1 MKALNLLLQATIIAT
16 MMVMVAVAHADGG
29 IPPFAKSDYISA
41 AKAQE
46 WKHGIKRGL
55 LVAVCDQETRFRPHE
70 ISSKGAIG
78 LCQIMPKTFTRL
90 IKQFQR
96 DHELVPDGI
105 IGPKTWEAFR
115 PGLPYVRMSDAHR
128 LLDPFQNV
136 EWAAL
141 YLKWIEQ
148 NVSDNPIIMMGVYY
162 GGQRNQMVRYQL
174 EVQARWRGG
183 I

>member
-1 MKALNLLLQATIIAT
+1 MTSKNHGWIVIGLIVGMLSVLFFCEQA
-16 MMVMVAVAHADGG
+16 HSYE
-29 IPPFAKSDYISA
+29 KSDYIHA

-46 WKHGIKRGL
+46 WKHSIKRGL

-70 ISSKGAIG
+70 VSNKGAIG
-78 LCQIMPKTFTRL
+78 LCQIMPATFVRL
-90 IKQFQR
+90 IKQFQQ
-96 DHELVPDGI
+96 DHDLFVDGD

-115 PGLPYVRMSDAHR
+115 PGTKFVRMSNAHR

-141 YLKWIEQ
+141 YLKWIEK
-148 NVSDNPIIMMGVYY
+148 NVSDNPLVMAGVYY
-162 GGQRNQMVRYQL
+162 GGQRHHMVRYQL
-174 EVQARWRGG
+174 EVQARWQGG